1 MAALYTPDRKLF
13 AVWSRGSVHQHSWME
28 NPPVGHTFAEDGLQM
43 FQPVQHDGETIGF
56 VAIESDMREL
66 TDRVRLLAGI
76 VIGVLIIAGLVALGL
91 SAKLQSVVT
100 QPILQLAD
108 TARRVSEKKDYALRA
123 PMTYRDEVGTL
134 VDSFNE
140 MLAQIQEQDQRLQGH
155 NAALE
160 AEVAERK
167 AAEEKLQQLASR
179 LEASNR
185 ELTDFAYVASHDLQ
199 EPLRKI
205 QAFGDRLKSKYNAA
219 LGEAGQDY
227 LARMGDA
234 AGRMQTLITDLLS
247 FSRVTTKA
255 QPFTPVDLDRVLREV
270 LSDLEI
276 RLEQTKGRVDA
287 GNLGTVDADA
297 LQMRQLFQNLIG
309 NALKFSKPGEPP
321 VIRIWGHHTNGNQ
334 PPQVQV
340 VFADNGIGFD
350 QKYAEKIFVIFQRLH
365 GRNEYEGTGVGLAI
379 CKKIVER
386 HGGRIA
392 TSSTPGQGA
401 TFTVTLPVNQQQG
414 ESSHA

>member
-1 MAALYTPDRKLF
+1 MD
-13 AVWSRGSVHQHSWME
+13 
-28 NPPVGHTFAEDGLQM
+28 NPQVGHGFRDDGLQM
-43 FQPVQHDGETIGF
+43 FQPVKHDGETIGF

-76 VIGVLIIAGLVALGL
+76 VIGVLIIAGLVALLL
-91 SAKLQSVVT
+91 SAKLQRVVT

-108 TARRVSEKKDYALRA
+108 TARQVSEKKDYALRA
-123 PMTYRDEVGTL
+123 PPAYRDEVGAL

-140 MLAQIQEQDQRLQGH
+140 MLAQIQEQDKRLQGH

-167 AAEEKLQQLASR
+167 AAEEQLQQLATR

-205 QAFGDRLKSKYNAA
+205 QAFGDRLKSKYSAA
-219 LGEAGQDY
+219 LGETGQDY

-255 QPFTPVDLDRVLREV
+255 QPFTPVDLDKVLREV
-270 LSDLEI
+270 LYDLEI

-287 GNLGTVDADA
+287 GNLGTVAADP

-309 NALKFSKPGEPP
+309 NALKFGKPGESP
-321 VIRIWGHHTNGNQ
+321 VIRIWGHQSNGNQ
-334 PPQVQV
+334 PPQLQV

-386 HGGRIA
+386 HGGHIA
-392 TSSTPGQGA
+392 ASSTPGQGA

-414 ESSHA
+414 ESNHA